1 MSIAINS
8 PAAPPAN
15 PTPDLRQ
22 SAVAWLGRNG
32 LLLGA
37 ACAWIALIAAFVLD
51 QWTDA
56 SRPVVMSLY
65 IAAYLSGGIIATRA
79 AVSDLM
85 SGVVNI
91 DLLMVLAAIG
101 AAILNAWAEG
111 AMLLALFSTSNALE
125 HYALGRTRSAVRS
138 LMDLRPATAR
148 RLVDGVEQVVGVE
161 LLVPGDEV
169 VVRPGESIPADSVIV
184 SGHTDVNQAAITGE
198 SMPVTRSVDDPVF
211 AGTIN
216 GSGAF
221 TARVTH
227 SASETTIARIAQL
240 VEEAQSRKSRAE
252 RFTDAFEGPYAIGVI
267 TIAALVGVI
276 PMLLGADRGDAFY
289 RAITLLVV
297 ASPCAL
303 VISTPAA
310 TLSAIARAAR
320 GGVLVKGGSHLD
332 ELGVI
337 DIIAFDKTGTL
348 TLGKPAVTDLVV
360 FGSTPE
366 AGALRLVA
374 SAEHLSEHPIAQAVM
389 RHASDQGI
397 DLGEPADFTADP
409 GRGVT
414 ASIDGQRIA
423 VGNETLF
430 DKVGIRLPREVI
442 DRANAIRS
450 LGRTAVIAGDGG
462 DLLAVIGVAD
472 QVRPG
477 AVEALAE
484 LRQRGIQR
492 MVMLTGDNDLVGQA
506 IGRQLGLDE
515 VFADLQPEQKLVKIE
530 ELRKQGKVA
539 MVGDGV
545 NDAPALASADLG
557 IAMGAGGTD
566 VALETADVVLITG
579 DLLRIPFAIGLS
591 RRMRRV
597 IRLSIAFALAVIA
610 TLATLTLTTGI
621 PLTLGVIGHEGSTVI
636 VVLAGLTLLAYDRNR
651 RQRVPAAPVAKPA
664 PSAT

>member
-1 MSIAINS
+1 MSIAMNS
-8 PAAPPAN
+8 PATPTAQ
-15 PTPDLRQ
+15 PTPGPAHTAL
-22 SAVAWLGRNG
+22 AWLIRNG

-37 ACAWIALIAAFVLD
+37 ACAWLALASAFVLE

-56 SRPVVMSLY
+56 PRALVLGFY
-65 IAAYLSGGIIATRA
+65 IAAYIAGGAIATRA
-79 AVSDLM
+79 AVSDLL
-85 SGVVNI
+85 SGIVNI

-148 RLVDGVEQVVGVE
+148 RLVDGAEEVVAVEVLE
-161 LLVPGDEV
+161 PGDQV
-169 VVRPGESIPADSVIV
+169 VVRPGENIPADAVIV
-184 SGHTDVNQAAITGE
+184 SGQTEVNQAAITGE
-198 SMPVTRSVDDPVF
+198 SMPVARAVEDPVF
-211 AGTIN
+211 AGTTN

-227 SASETTIARIAQL
+227 PSSETTIARIAHL

-267 TIAALVGVI
+267 TIAVLVGVI

-348 TLGKPAVTDLVV
+348 TLGKPAVTDVVV

-366 AGALRLVA
+366 IDALRLVA
-374 SAEHLSEHPIAQAVM
+374 SAEHLSEHPIAQAIM

-397 DLGEPADFTADP
+397 TLDDPVDFTADP

-414 ASIDGQRIA
+414 ASIEGRRIA

-430 DKVGIRLPREVI
+430 NELGIRLPQHVV
-442 DRANAIRS
+442 DRANTIRTQ
-450 LGRTAVIAGDGG
+450 GRTAIIAGDGG

-477 AVEALAE
+477 AAEALAE
-484 LRQRGIQR
+484 LRDQGIKR
-492 MVMLTGDNDLVGQA
+492 IVMLTGDNDLVGQA

-515 VFADLQPEQKLVKIE
+515 VFADLQPEEKLVKIE
-530 ELRKQGKVA
+530 ELRKQGRVA

-579 DLLRIPFAIGLS
+579 DLRRMPFAMGLS
-591 RRMRRV
+591 RRMRRI
-597 IRLSIAFALAVIA
+597 IRLSIGFALTVIA

-636 VVLAGLTLLAYDRNR
+636 VVLAGLTLLAYGQGRGSR
-651 RQRVPAAPVAKPA
+651 KPKPATSPA
-664 PSAT
+664 PSGA

>member
-1 MSIAINS
+1 MFFNATVDTIRPPS
-8 PAAPPAN
+8 PGPMRAAG
-15 PTPDLRQ
+15 
-22 SAVAWLGRNG
+22 AWFGRNG

-37 ACAWIALIAAFVLD
+37 ACAWIALIAAFALE

-56 SRPVVMSLY
+56 ARPVVLALY
-65 IAAYLSGGIIATRA
+65 IAAYVAGGAIATRA
-79 AVSDLM
+79 AITDLL

-101 AAILNAWAEG
+101 AALLDSWAEG

-138 LMDLRPATAR
+138 LMSLSPATAR

-161 LLVPGDEV
+161 LLAPGDLV
-169 VVRPGESIPADSVIV
+169 VVRPGENIAADAVIL
-184 SGHTDVNQAAITGE
+184 SGQSEVNQAAITGE
-198 SMPVTRSVDDPVF
+198 SMPVVVSIDDPVF
-211 AGTIN
+211 AGTTN

-221 TARVTH
+221 TARVTQP
-227 SASETTIARIAQL
+227 ASETTIARIARL
-240 VEEAQSRKSRAE
+240 VEEAQSRKSPAE

-267 TIAALVGVI
+267 AVAALVGII
-276 PMLLGADRGDAFY
+276 PMLFGADRGDAFY

-348 TLGKPAVTDLVV
+348 TIGKPAVTDLVV
-360 FGSTPE
+360 YGSTPDNQ
-366 AGALRLVA
+366 ALRLVA
-374 SAEHLSEHPIAQAVM
+374 SAEHLSEHPIAQAIM
-389 RHASDQGI
+389 RHATDRGI
-397 DLGEPADFTADP
+397 TLVDPVDFAADP
-409 GRGVT
+409 GRGVA
-414 ASIDGQRIA
+414 ASINGQQVA
-423 VGNETLF
+423 VGNEALF
-430 DKVGIRLPREVI
+430 EALNIDLPREVI
-442 DRANAIRS
+442 DRATQIRS
-450 LGRTAVIAGDGG
+450 LGRTAVIAGDGN
-462 DLLAVIGVAD
+462 DFMAVVGVAD

-477 AVEALAE
+477 AAEALSE
-484 LRQRGIQR
+484 LRRQGIKR
-492 MVMLTGDNDLVGQA
+492 IVMLTGDNEIVGQA
-506 IGRQLGLDE
+506 IGKQLGLDQ

-530 ELRKQGKVA
+530 ELRKQGRVA

-545 NDAPALASADLG
+545 NDAPALATADLG
-557 IAMGAGGTD
+557 VAMGAGGTD

-579 DLLRIPFAIGLS
+579 DLRRLPFAIGLS

-597 IRLSIAFALAVIA
+597 IRLSIAFALSVIA
-610 TLATLTLTTGI
+610 TLAILTLTTGI

-636 VVLAGLTLLAYDRNR
+636 VVLAGLTLLAYGQS
-651 RQRVPAAPVAKPA
+651 RQRQSPSPLATSA
-664 PSAT
+664 PSRA